1 MRLLTKK
8 DTTFWVIVRDAE
20 VEIRPLTVAE
30 VENIRKR
37 HTKTFFVRGE
47 KKEES
52 DPIKIMQD
60 MFCTCVVNW
69 ENIKDEEDN
78 PISCT
83 PENKKLIAE
92 LNPNFAAEV
101 VEKALNLE
109 EILNTE
115 EVKNLKHGHGGTSA
129 PTA

>member
-8 DTTFWVIVRDAE
+8 DTTFWVMVGDAL
-20 VEIRPLTVAE
+20 VEIKPLTVGE
-30 VENIRKR
+30 VDRIRKK

-47 KKEES
+47 KKEEP

-78 PISCT
+78 PIPCT

-92 LNPNFAAEV
+92 LNPNFASEV
-101 VEKALNLE
+101 VAKATNLE
-109 EILNTE
+109 ETLNTE
-115 EVKNLKHGHGGTSA
+115 EVKNLKHGHAGTSA
-129 PTA
+129 TTA